1 MTTFTLTIPENL
13 HFVNDPMDWHSS
25 ANDAL
30 SISARPFTD
39 WFNDPAGGAPKSNAP
54 VALFTPPDRDF
65 ILQARVTVEFLSD
78 FDAGVLF
85 IYADESNWA
94 KLCFEVSP
102 QRQPMIVSVVT
113 RGLSDD
119 CNSVPINGNTV
130 YLRIHRR
137 NSVWAFHYSLDGQ
150 LWHFVRY
157 FNLGVEASQVG
168 FSAQCPTGQ
177 GCRADFTRIQ
187 YRPGTIA
194 HLRSGE

>member
-1 MTTFTLTIPENL
+1 M
-13 HFVNDPMDWHSS
+13 
-25 ANDAL
+25 
-30 SISARPFTD
+30 
-39 WFNDPAGGAPKSNAP
+39 
-54 VALFTPPDRDF
+54 ALFTPPDPDF

-85 IYADESNWA
+85 IYADENNWA

-102 QRQPMIVSVVT
+102 QRQPMVVSVVT
-113 RGLSDD
+113 RSLSDD
-119 CNSVPINGNTV
+119 CNSLPIHGNTV

-137 NSVWAFHYSLDGQ
+137 KNVWAFHYSLDGQ
-150 LWHFVRY
+150 LWQFVRY
-157 FNLGVEASQVG
+157 FNLGVPAKEVG

-177 GCRADFTRIQ
+177 GCRADFTNIQ

>member
-1 MTTFTLTIPENL
+1 MTTFTLTIPESL
-13 HFVNDPMDWHSS
+13 HFINDPLDWHSPAS
-25 ANDAL
+25 DAL

-39 WFNDPAGGAPKSNAP
+39 WFNDPAGGVPKSNAP

-65 ILQARVTVEFLSD
+65 ILQARVSVEFLSD

-85 IYADESNWA
+85 VYAGEDHWA

-119 CNSVPINGNTV
+119 CNSLPIHGNTV
-130 YLRIHRR
+130 HLRIHRR
-137 NSVWAFHYSLDGQ
+137 KDVWAFHFSLDGQ
-150 LWHFVRY
+150 LWQFVRY
-157 FNLGVEASQVG
+157 FNLGVPAKEVG
-168 FSAQCPTGQ
+168 FSAQSPTGQ
-177 GCRADFTRIQ
+177 GCRADFTNIQ
-187 YRPGTIA
+187 YRPGLIA